1 MLNFIYTKLLSAAK
15 CTALMSFSV
24 DKFSFEIDYDLTKYC
39 SLDSAVWLEIK
50 LSFSLTLNEIR
61 DFRSCC
67 RGNLKNCLKV
77 LKGS

>member
-1 MLNFIYTKLLSAAK
+1 
-15 CTALMSFSV
+15 MSFSV
-24 DKFSFEIDYDLTKYC
+24 GKFSFEIDYNLTKYC

-61 DFRSCC
+61 NFRSYC
-67 RGNLKNCLKV
+67 RGNLRNSLKV